1 MVNSCS
7 LKTVRFVDT
16 KQWNVKHFFATSIIS
31 KYSTES
37 IGKHTIHITEKTK
50 LFNEPEKEH
59 KILGI
64 SNEKGMFDA
73 YAELGKNI
81 NQAYI
86 YVENGCLAYNPY
98 RINVGSIGLKTDLQK
113 NEYISPAYVVFK
125 CKETILPE
133 FLYLVLKSTV
143 FNSIIREN
151 TTGSVR
157 QTLSYDNLATIK
169 IPVPPIETQ
178 RNLLDEYHSTLKEAQ
193 NIQEEAEKLN
203 DSINDE
209 ICDLLGITLPQLSAE
224 VKKGLQL
231 IKYSEC
237 EKWSVDYLL
246 NKDSCEFIGTT
257 KYPVVRAR
265 QFIKECQ
272 YGLSDK
278 ATKEKCGIPVLRMNN
293 LQKSNIDTSD
303 LKYLPDSTKGI
314 ERYLLNQGDLLF
326 NRTNSKELVGKTAV
340 FSLTDKYVF
349 ASYLIR
355 VVINSDIADVNYIN
369 YLFASKII
377 RSQIDLFSRQILGQ
391 ANINVDEL
399 KSLKFPLPPLPE
411 QKKIVTLL
419 KGIEQ
424 KSKQYLKKSI
434 ELKGFAKLKFEEA
447 VFGETQKVT
456 N

>member
-1 MVNSCS
+1 
-7 LKTVRFVDT
+7 
-16 KQWNVKHFFATSIIS
+16 
-31 KYSTES
+31 
-37 IGKHTIHITEKTK
+37 
-50 LFNEPEKEH
+50 
-59 KILGI
+59 
-64 SNEKGMFDA
+64 
-73 YAELGKNI
+73 
-81 NQAYI
+81 
-86 YVENGCLAYNPY
+86 
-98 RINVGSIGLKTDLQK
+98 
-113 NEYISPAYVVFK
+113 
-125 CKETILPE
+125 
-133 FLYLVLKSTV
+133 
-143 FNSIIREN
+143 
-151 TTGSVR
+151 
-157 QTLSYDNLATIK
+157 
-169 IPVPPIETQ
+169 
-178 RNLLDEYHSTLKEAQ
+178 
-193 NIQEEAEKLN
+193 
-203 DSINDE
+203 
-209 ICDLLGITLPQLSAE
+209 
-224 VKKGLQL
+224 
-231 IKYSEC
+231 
-237 EKWSVDYLL
+237 
-246 NKDSCEFIGTT
+246 
-257 KYPVVRAR
+257 
-265 QFIKECQ
+265 
-272 YGLSDK
+272 
-278 ATKEKCGIPVLRMNN
+278 MNN

-424 KSKQYLKKSI
+424 KSKQYLKKSK
-434 ELKGFAKLKFEEA
+434 ELEGFAKLKFEEA

>member
-1 MVNSCS
+1 M
-7 LKTVRFVDT
+7 
-16 KQWNVKHFFATSIIS
+16 
-31 KYSTES
+31 
-37 IGKHTIHITEKTK
+37 
-50 LFNEPEKEH
+50 
-59 KILGI
+59 
-64 SNEKGMFDA
+64 
-73 YAELGKNI
+73 
-81 NQAYI
+81 
-86 YVENGCLAYNPY
+86 
-98 RINVGSIGLKTDLQK
+98 QK

-246 NKDSCEFIGTT
+246 NKDSCEFIETT
-257 KYPVVRAR
+257 KYPIVRAQ

-314 ERYLLNQGDLLF
+314 ERYLLNKGDLLF

-411 QKKIVTLL
+411 QEKIVTLL

-434 ELKGFAKLKFEEA
+434 ELEGFAKLKFEEA

>member
-1 MVNSCS
+1 MVNNCL

-31 KYSTES
+31 RYPTES
-37 IGKHTIHITEKTK
+37 IGKHTVHITEKTK

-73 YAELGKNI
+73 YVELGKNI

-125 CKETILPE
+125 CKDTLLPE

-157 QTLSYDNLATIK
+157 QTLSYDNLAAIN
-169 IPVPPIETQ
+169 IPVPSIETQ
-178 RNLLDEYHSTLKEAQ
+178 KQLLMTYHSALKEAER
-193 NIQEEAEKLN
+193 IKEEAEKL
-203 DSINDE
+203 DVSISDKL
-209 ICDLLGITLPQLSAE
+209 CVLLGITLPESNTKT
-224 VKKGLQL
+224 KKGLHFL
-231 IKYSEC
+231 DFSEC

-246 NKDSCEFIGTT
+246 NKDSCDFIETT
-257 KYPVVRAR
+257 KYPIVRA
-265 QFIKECQ
+265 QYFIQECQ

-278 ATKEKCGIPVLRMNN
+278 ATKEKVGIPVLRMNN

-303 LKYLPDSTKGI
+303 LKYLPANTKGM

-340 FSLTDKYVF
+340 FSLKGKYVF

-355 VVINSDIADVNYIN
+355 VVINQDIADVNYIN

-377 RSQIDLFSRQILGQ
+377 RCQIDLFSRQILGQ

-399 KSLKFPLPPLPE
+399 KALKFPLPSLPE
-411 QKKIVTLL
+411 QNKIVSLL
-419 KGIEQ
+419 KEIEQ
-424 KSKQYLKKSI
+424 KSKQYLKRSK
-434 ELKGFAKLKFEEA
+434 ELEELAKLEFEEA
-447 VFGETQKVT
+447 VFGETQEIR